1 MRTITY
7 TVEGRYSGCSVSAY
21 LKNCHGYSRRALS
34 RLKQGRGSLA
44 VNDTPVTRLVSTLLY
59 TGDRLTVTLE
69 EVMPRFVP
77 NPALAAPV
85 LYEDADVVVF
95 DKPPGMPVH
104 PSHRHREDTLA
115 NLFAARYGEK
125 GVGCSFHPINR
136 LDKDTSGLCV
146 VAKHPVAAAAL
157 SGAVDKVYYAV
168 AEGIVSPPEGII
180 NLPIARAEES
190 IILRKVDPAG
200 QTAATRYRTLRTG
213 NRHTLL
219 EIRLETGRTHQ
230 IRVHF
235 SHLGFPLAGDILYG
249 GCMEFVRR
257 QALHCGVVQFRQPL
271 TEKPVLVQAPFP
283 PDLLHILNE

>member
-7 TVEGRYSGCSVSAY
+7 TVEERYGGCSVSAY

-44 VNDTPVTRLVSTLLY
+44 VNGTPVVQLVATRLQP
-59 TGDRLTVTLE
+59 GDVLTVLLE
-69 EVMPRFVP
+69 NASPRFVP
-77 NPALAAPV
+77 NPALMAPV

-125 GVGCSFHPINR
+125 GMGYSFHPINR

-157 SGAVDKVYYAV
+157 SGAVEKRYYAV
-168 AEGIVSPPEGII
+168 AEGIVSPPEGLI
-180 NLPIARAEES
+180 NLPIARAGES
-190 IILRKVDPAG
+190 IILRKVDSAG
-200 QTAATRYRTLRTG
+200 QTAVTRYATLRTG

-235 SHLGFPLAGDILYG
+235 SHLGFPLAGDTLYG
-249 GCMEFVRR
+249 GHTEFVRR

-271 TEKPVLVQAPFP
+271 TGEPVLVQAPLP

>member
-1 MRTITY
+1 MFGICLLKELPRLFQAGAVPPEAGPWQSCCERYAGHTAGFHPAVY
-7 TVEGRYSGCSVSAY
+7 GRPPYRNAGGGHAPVCAESGACS
-21 LKNCHGYSRRALS
+21 
-34 RLKQGRGSLA
+34 
-44 VNDTPVTRLVSTLLY
+44 
-59 TGDRLTVTLE
+59 
-69 EVMPRFVP
+69 
-77 NPALAAPV
+77 PV